1 MDQNTNLSGMG
12 QDDAKRYILA
22 HMTDLNLLKQKIKA
36 VSADLDM
43 WKSRVALAESK
54 ALPDLKASAEAQVSS
69 IAANLAAL
77 GSEAQALERD
87 IETMRSQLPGLAAR
101 ERRIDPD
108 RLEVELQMAT
118 GEFDH
123 PGQAA
128 VEREVKATEADDAL
142 AKLKAS
148 LGMGPAAG
156 SEASTAK
163 EPPAARESAEQ
174 APKDVQE

>member
-1 MDQNTNLSGMG
+1 MDQNINLSGMA

-22 HMTDLNLLKQKIKA
+22 HITDLNLLKQKIQTVA
-36 VSADLDM
+36 ADLET

-54 ALPDLKASAEAQVSS
+54 ALPDLKASAEAQVSA

-77 GSEAQALERD
+77 STEAQALERD
-87 IETMRSQLPGLAAR
+87 IDAMKSQLPGLAAR

-142 AKLKAS
+142 ARLKAS
-148 LGMGPAAG
+148 LGMA
-156 SEASTAK
+156 
-163 EPPAARESAEQ
+163 PPAAEQ
-174 APKDVQE
+174 TPKDGQE